1 MECDGGKGSCQ
12 YPLII
17 HLCPDLGYR
26 LFREK
31 NNALYE
37 TPLFERTPLMTE
49 TTDTS
54 VETNE
59 KIVEFKFN
67 KDAVLPA
74 IKRNSKKLI
83 AGAAVFAAGTA
94 LTLMAFR
101 SVPDTD
107 EPEELEHD
115 DLDEIDEIEA
125 SEETD

>member
-1 MECDGGKGSCQ
+1 
-12 YPLII
+12 
-17 HLCPDLGYR
+17 
-26 LFREK
+26 
-31 NNALYE
+31 
-37 TPLFERTPLMTE
+37 MTE
-49 TTDTS
+49 TTDTA
-54 VETNE
+54 VETTE
-59 KIVEFKFN
+59 PVVEFKFHKEN
-67 KDAVLPA
+67 LIPA

-101 SVPDTD
+101 SVPDVE

>member
-1 MECDGGKGSCQ
+1 
-12 YPLII
+12 
-17 HLCPDLGYR
+17 
-26 LFREK
+26 
-31 NNALYE
+31 
-37 TPLFERTPLMTE
+37 MTE
-49 TTDTS
+49 THDST

-101 SVPDTD
+101 SVPD

>member
-1 MECDGGKGSCQ
+1 
-12 YPLII
+12 
-17 HLCPDLGYR
+17 
-26 LFREK
+26 
-31 NNALYE
+31 
-37 TPLFERTPLMTE
+37 MTE
-49 TTDTS
+49 TTDTT

-67 KDAVLPA
+67 KDALIA
-74 IKRNSKKLI
+74 ATKRNSKKLI
-83 AGAAVFAAGTA
+83 AGAAVLAAGTA

-101 SVPDTD
+101 SVPDVE

>member
-1 MECDGGKGSCQ
+1 
-12 YPLII
+12 
-17 HLCPDLGYR
+17 
-26 LFREK
+26 
-31 NNALYE
+31 
-37 TPLFERTPLMTE
+37 MTE
-49 TTDTS
+49 TTDTA

-101 SVPDTD
+101 SVPD

>member
-1 MECDGGKGSCQ
+1 
-12 YPLII
+12 
-17 HLCPDLGYR
+17 
-26 LFREK
+26 
-31 NNALYE
+31 
-37 TPLFERTPLMTE
+37 MT
-49 TTDTS
+49 
-54 VETNE
+54 ETNE

-107 EPEELEHD
+107 EHD
-115 DLDEIDEIEA
+115 DLDELDEIEA

>member
-1 MECDGGKGSCQ
+1 
-12 YPLII
+12 
-17 HLCPDLGYR
+17 
-26 LFREK
+26 
-31 NNALYE
+31 
-37 TPLFERTPLMTE
+37 MTE
-49 TTDTS
+49 THDTP

-101 SVPDTD
+101 SVPDTED
-107 EPEELEHD
+107 PEELEHD
-115 DLDEIDEIEA
+115 DLDELDEIEA

>member
-1 MECDGGKGSCQ
+1 
-12 YPLII
+12 
-17 HLCPDLGYR
+17 
-26 LFREK
+26 
-31 NNALYE
+31 
-37 TPLFERTPLMTE
+37 MTE

-101 SVPDTD
+101 SVPNVD

-115 DLDEIDEIEA
+115 DLDEIEA